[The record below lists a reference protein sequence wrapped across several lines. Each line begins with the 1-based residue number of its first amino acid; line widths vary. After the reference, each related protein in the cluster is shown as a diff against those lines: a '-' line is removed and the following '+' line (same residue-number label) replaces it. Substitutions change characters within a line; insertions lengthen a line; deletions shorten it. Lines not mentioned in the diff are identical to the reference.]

1 MERLDKL
8 IAYLKE
14 FGLKP
19 KVDNF
24 ESKLIIQ
31 KAVCLLELQGA
42 QLGYGYSLYVRGPYS
57 PELTQEMY
65 ANKQKIQNLET
76 GSSLTSKEENMAKK
90 IKEFTDLIPSM
101 LEIVATY
108 AYLVKSGLNPSEAT
122 TRLRKLKPFY
132 SASQIIMG
140 INRAKELFPPSAK
153 EVDDMLKEFRE
164 WDLATSTDLSKWD

>member
-19 KVDNF
+19 KIDNF

-42 QLGYGYSLYVRGPYS
+42 NIGYGYSLYVRGPYS
-57 PELTQEMY
+57 PELTQELY
-65 ANKQKIQNLET
+65 KHKQQIQNLDT
-76 GSSLTSKEENMAKK
+76 DYSLTRKDRNMAKK
-90 IKEFTDLIPSM
+90 IKELTDFSPSM

-108 AYLVKSGLNPSEAT
+108 AFLAKSGLSPIDAT
-122 TRLRKLKPFY
+122 NRLRKLKPFY
-132 SASQIIMG
+132 SPAQITIG

-153 EVDDMLKEFRE
+153 EVEDMLKEFRA
-164 WDLATSTDLSKWD
+164 WDQAANDDAQKWY